1 MPSSNRYKRIM
12 IKISGEA
19 LAGSAKTGIDSSI
32 VKKLADEIK
41 TVSQAGFEI
50 ALVIGGGNIFRGGTG
65 EALGVER
72 TTGDHMG
79 MLATVIN
86 ALAMHS
92 ALSNS
97 GVDSCV
103 ITSIEMN
110 SIAEPYT
117 IRNAKRSLA
126 EKKVVLMAAG
136 TGNPFFTT
144 DTAACL
150 RAAEIKADLVIK
162 ATKVSGVYDKDPEKH
177 SDAVK
182 FDQISFMDVLHKQL
196 KVMDLTA
203 ISLCMENNLPIMVF
217 NLFEDNSIMRA
228 LKGENVGTIIQ

>member
-1 MPSSNRYKRIM
+1 
-12 IKISGEA
+12 
-19 LAGSAKTGIDSSI
+19 
-32 VKKLADEIK
+32 
-41 TVSQAGFEI
+41 
-50 ALVIGGGNIFRGGTG
+50 
-65 EALGVER
+65 
-72 TTGDHMG
+72 
-79 MLATVIN
+79 
-86 ALAMHS
+86 
-92 ALSNS
+92 
-97 GVDSCV
+97 
-103 ITSIEMN
+103 MN